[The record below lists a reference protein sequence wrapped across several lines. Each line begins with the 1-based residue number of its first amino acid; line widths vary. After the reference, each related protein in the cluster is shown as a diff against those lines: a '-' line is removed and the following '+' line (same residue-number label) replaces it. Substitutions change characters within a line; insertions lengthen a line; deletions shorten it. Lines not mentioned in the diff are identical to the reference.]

1 MTITVQAGQTAIDI
15 AIQQYGT
22 VEALVTLLAD
32 NNLELDSDLIAGQQ
46 LYIQDTYPATAD
58 TLVANFL
65 TGNNITIAG
74 SDPASIEVLGTNDE
88 DIITTN
94 NSDYLQA

>member
-1 MTITVQAGQTAIDI
+1 MDI

-22 VEALVTLLAD
+22 VEALVTLCGD
-32 NNLELDSDLIAGQQ
+32 NNLELDADLLAGQQ

-58 TLVANFL
+58 TLVANYL
-65 TGNNITIAG
+65 TGNGITIAG
-74 SDPASIEVLGTNDE
+74 TDYVAVNVLGTNDE

-94 NSDYLQA
+94 DNNYIQS